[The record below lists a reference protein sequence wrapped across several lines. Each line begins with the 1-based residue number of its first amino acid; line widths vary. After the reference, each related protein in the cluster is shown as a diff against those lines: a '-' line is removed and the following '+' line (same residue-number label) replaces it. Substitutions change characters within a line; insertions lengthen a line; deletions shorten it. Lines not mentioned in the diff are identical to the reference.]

1 MLLNGDIYIYMIYL
15 ILNEELN
22 HLKIGY
28 SLSPKSRLYT
38 LQTANAHKLE
48 LLNVYYGTKEDEKT
62 MHTKL
67 KEYNLWGEW
76 YNYAKVKDLIE
87 GIIPNQE
94 DYEISDNYY
103 KFLSENN
110 IPTILPKDVSYS
122 QACLII
128 NKLNKYLTDNE
139 ELGIE
144 PYFERLIDKLYLR
157 NIIVSYD
164 EVNQDYVFNNINQSR
179 GIIRYLKQYLD
190 STIKNKI

>member
-1 MLLNGDIYIYMIYL
+1 MIYF
-15 ILNEELN
+15 ILNKELN

-28 SLSPKSRLYT
+28 SLNPKSRLYT

-48 LLNVYYGTKEDEKT
+48 LLNIYYGTKEDEKT
-62 MHTKL
+62 IHSKL

-76 YNYAKVKDLIE
+76 YNYAKVKNLIE
-87 GIIPNQE
+87 EIIPNQD
-94 DYEISDNYY
+94 DYEISNNYY

-128 NKLNKYLTDNE
+128 NKLNKYLSSNI

-144 PYFERLIDKLYLR
+144 PYYKNLIDKLYLR
-157 NIIVSYD
+157 NIIISYD
-164 EVNQDYVFNNINQSR
+164 EINQEYVFSNINHSK
-179 GIIRYLKQYLD
+179 GITRYLKQYFKD
-190 STIKNKI
+190 INKINNGNSNLSFN